1 MASYIKSK
9 IWGRFPSPFGV
20 LFFFIWKNR
29 YIYLYKSKRVSVSFR
44 SSILFY
50 KLGSVGIVA
59 KQLFPSPFG
68 VLFFFIFSTNLYFL
82 YLFYSVSVSFRSS
95 ILFYEML
102 NWLLSWLLS
111 FPSPF
116 GVLFF
121 FIVIPT
127 IYENNLKIICFRLL
141 SEFYSF
147 LSATESKYSIFF
159 KSFRLLSE
167 FYSFLLNLTLL
178 KSTFWKNVSVSFR
191 SSILFYEE

>member
-121 FIVIPT
+121 FIMKHKVRFQ
-127 IYENNLKIICFRLL
+127 NFSCVSVSFRSSIL
-141 SEFYSF
+141 FYQKYPHCIW
-147 LSATESKYSIFF
+147 SKRMG
-159 KSFRLLSE
+159 FRLLSE
-167 FYSFLLNLTLL
+167 FYSFLLLYLL
-178 KSTFWKNVSVSFR
+178 FMK
-191 SSILFYEE
+191 II